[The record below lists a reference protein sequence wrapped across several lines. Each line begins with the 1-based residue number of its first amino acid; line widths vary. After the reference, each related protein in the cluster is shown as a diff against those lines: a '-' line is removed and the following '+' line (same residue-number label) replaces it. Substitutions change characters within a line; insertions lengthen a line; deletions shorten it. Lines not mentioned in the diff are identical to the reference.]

1 MMRTIF
7 NGVDI
12 LSQWAIPLIILAIG
26 FFAYMRKVAVYEK
39 FVEGAKE
46 GFNVAVMIIPY
57 LVAILVA
64 IGMFREGKAMGLFE
78 YVVRPITNLLGMPV
92 GVVPLVL
99 IRPLSGSGARTL
111 MIDIFKQ
118 YGPDSLE
125 GLIASCIQGSTETTF
140 YVLAVYFGAVG
151 VRRTRYAVA
160 ACLTGDIIGFIAS
173 VLICQ
178 VWPWPFVR

>member
-1 MMRTIF
+1 MQTIF
-7 NGVDI
+7 TGVDI
-12 LSQWAIPLIILAIG
+12 GSQWAIPLIILIIG
-26 FFAYMRKVAVYEK
+26 FYAYARRVKVYES

-64 IGMFREGKAMGLFE
+64 IGMFRAGKAMSIFE
-78 YVVRPITNLLGMPV
+78 FLVRPITNLIGMPA
-92 GVVPLVL
+92 GVLPLVF

-111 MIDIFKQ
+111 MIDVFKQ

-151 VRRTRYAVA
+151 VRRTRYAVP
-160 ACLTGDIIGFIAS
+160 ACLIGDVVGIIAS
-173 VLICQ
+173 VVICR
-178 VWPWPFVR
+178 VWPWQF